1 MLKGGLFTGCPAFNY
16 NRKMATAV
24 KNSDAKPCQAYWGY
38 ALPGIEIQLARLQDM
53 AALPGRLAID
63 LVE

>member
-1 MLKGGLFTGCPAFNY
+1 MLEGSLYTGYPAFNY
-16 NRKMATAV
+16 NRKKATAV
-24 KNSDAKPCQAYWGY
+24 KNSDTKPCQAFWGY
-38 ALPGIEIQLARLQDM
+38 ALPGVQIQLARLQNM